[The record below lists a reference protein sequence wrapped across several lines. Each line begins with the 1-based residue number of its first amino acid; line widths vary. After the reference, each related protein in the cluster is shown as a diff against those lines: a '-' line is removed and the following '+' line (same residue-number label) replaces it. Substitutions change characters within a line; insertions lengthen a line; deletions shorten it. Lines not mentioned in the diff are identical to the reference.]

1 MSTAEIK
8 IKAGESPYGKLPI
21 GMALSQLYLVKKH
34 ALADNPRELKKDCE
48 DVIEIVSVYG
58 VESLEIN
65 ELKNVE
71 LIAGVKQVMINGKP
85 ELVFP
90 REKVFS
96 VEVTD
101 TVESDKTIIGDKVIA
116 YNATIAANRGNHL
129 RLTSVIERLMQAE
142 SALKT
147 TIDRQQKE
155 LDDLTRDNY

>member
-1 MSTAEIK
+1 M
-8 IKAGESPYGKLPI
+8 
-21 GMALSQLYLVKKH
+21 
-34 ALADNPRELKKDCE
+34 
-48 DVIEIVSVYG
+48 
-58 VESLEIN
+58 
-65 ELKNVE
+65 
-71 LIAGVKQVMINGKP
+71 
-85 ELVFP
+85 VFP

-96 VEVTD
+96 IEVTD